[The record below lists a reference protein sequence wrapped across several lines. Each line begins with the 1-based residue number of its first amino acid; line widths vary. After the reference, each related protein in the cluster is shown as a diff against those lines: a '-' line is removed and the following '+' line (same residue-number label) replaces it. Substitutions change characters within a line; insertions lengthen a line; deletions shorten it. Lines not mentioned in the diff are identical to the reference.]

1 MGLILYFV
9 LKGLELAQSMARFGS
24 KVVVFGRSGQ
34 ILEKEDRDAVAI
46 VQKQLV
52 EDGIEF
58 KLLCKYNKIQK
69 AGDAIAINV
78 TNDGVDVRSIDGD
91 PIYY

>member
-1 MGLILYFV
+1 MWFV

-58 KLLCKYNKIQK
+58 KLLCKYNNISKS
-69 AGDAIAINV
+69 GDAIVINV
-78 TNDGVDVRSIDGD
+78 TNDGVEVWSM
-91 PIYY
+91 Y